1 MLIGSSMHVAAA
13 AYFIIA
19 VAIGPE
25 LLGAFGGIC
34 RAAATKQSCNRITLH
49 TSDSCQHQNVAAKA
63 LASSCSNGFQYA

>member
-1 MLIGSSMHVAAA
+1 MHVAAA
-13 AYFIIA
+13 AGIIIA

-34 RAAATKQSCNRITLH
+34 SAATKESRNRITLH
-49 TSDSCQHQNVAAKA
+49 TSDSSQYQNVAAEA